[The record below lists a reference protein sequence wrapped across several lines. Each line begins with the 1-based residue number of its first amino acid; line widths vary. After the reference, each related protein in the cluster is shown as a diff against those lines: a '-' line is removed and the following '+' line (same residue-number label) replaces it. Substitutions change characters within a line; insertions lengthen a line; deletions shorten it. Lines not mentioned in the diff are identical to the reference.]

1 MVSAAS
7 GLTPDSH
14 PLPSYSE
21 VFATRG
27 YLPIFLAAALS
38 TWGDFL
44 ALVSVASFVFARTGS
59 PLATAAT
66 LAVGLLP
73 AIFGRA
79 LLAPIADR
87 IPYKYVLIA
96 ANLVRVVLVGL
107 LIVAVRADGAL
118 WVLFTLLF
126 LIELLAGPANAA
138 SQILMTDIFSDR
150 RLYVRALGL
159 ATMSSQVNQA
169 IGIGIGGV
177 VVASVGTSVALWFDL
192 ATFLVSALVFALVV
206 RTRPVR
212 GTPSAGII
220 GFFRDIGE
228 GAGYLYRQPVL
239 VSLLVLSLCA
249 VWAAAAPE
257 AVAIAYV
264 AAQHPAEPARLG
276 GLLMA
281 APILGAVAGLVV
293 VGRWRVEHQNS
304 RILVMA
310 LLMPLPL
317 LVTVLAPPVPVTMA
331 LWFACGMLQ
340 AFMLPLQST
349 FSLIIPAQMRGRVF
363 GLGGA
368 LGAASAGG
376 AYLVAGYLAELTSP
390 ATAVAASALGG
401 LIASIVVALRWP
413 RAKLRAAVELAYDT

>member
-1 MVSAAS
+1 M
-7 GLTPDSH
+7 
-14 PLPSYSE
+14 PSYVE

-27 YLPIFLAAALS
+27 YFPIFLAAALS

-44 ALVSVASFVFARTGS
+44 ALVTVASFVFERTGS
-59 PLATAAT
+59 PLAAAAT
-66 LAVGLLP
+66 FAVGLLP
-73 AIFGRA
+73 TVFGRA

-87 IPYKYVLIA
+87 VPYKYVLID
-96 ANLVRVVLVGL
+96 ANLVRAVLVGL
-107 LIVAVRADGAL
+107 LIVAVSTHSAV

-126 LIELLAGPANAA
+126 LVELLGGPANAA
-138 SQILMTDIFSDR
+138 SQILMTDLFGDR
-150 RLYVRALGL
+150 RLYVRALGV

-169 IGIGIGGV
+169 VGIGIGGL
-177 VVASVGTSVALWFDL
+177 VVASVGTSGALWFDL

-212 GTPSAGII
+212 STPSAGIV

-228 GAGYLYRQPVL
+228 GARYLVRQPVL

-264 AAQHPAEPARLG
+264 AAQDPSAAARLG

-293 VGRWRVEHQNS
+293 VGRWQVERQNS

-317 LVTVLAPPVPVTMA
+317 VATVVAPPVPITMA
-331 LWFACGMLQ
+331 LWFGCGMLQ

-349 FSLIIPAQMRGRVF
+349 FSLVIPAQMRGRVF

-368 LGAASAGG
+368 LGAASAGS
-376 AYLVAGYLAELTSP
+376 AFLAAGYLAELTSP
-390 ATAVAASALGG
+390 ASAVAICALCGLAASL
-401 LIASIVVALRWP
+401 VVALRWP
-413 RAKLRAAVELAYDT
+413 RAELRAAVDLAYDS

>member
-1 MVSAAS
+1 MVTTAAGQSA
-7 GLTPDSH
+7 GGPCV
-14 PLPSYSE
+14 PSYSE

-27 YLPIFLAAALS
+27 YLPIFLASALS

-66 LAVGLLP
+66 FAVGLLP
-73 AIFGRA
+73 TIFGRA

-96 ANLVRVVLVGL
+96 ANLLRVVLVGL
-107 LIVAVRADGAL
+107 LVVTVNSDGAL

-126 LIELLAGPANAA
+126 AIELLGGPATAA
-138 SQILMTDIFSDR
+138 SQILMTDLFSDR

-159 ATMSSQVNQA
+159 GTMSSQVNQA
-169 IGIGIGGV
+169 IGIGIGGLV
-177 VVASVGTSVALWFDL
+177 VSSVGTSIALWFDL
-192 ATFLVSALVFALVV
+192 ATFLVLALVFAVVV
-206 RTRPVR
+206 RKQPVR
-212 GTPSAGII
+212 GTPSAGIV

-228 GAGYLYRQPVL
+228 GARYLSRQPVL
-239 VSLLVLSLCA
+239 VSLLVLSLGA
-249 VWAAAAPE
+249 VWALTAPE

-264 AAQHPAEPARLG
+264 AAQEPSEAARLG
-276 GLLMA
+276 GPLMA
-281 APILGAVAGLVV
+281 SPILGAVAGLVV
-293 VGRWRVEHQNS
+293 IGRWRVEHQNS
-304 RILVMA
+304 RILMMA

-349 FSLIIPAQMRGRVF
+349 FTLIIPAQMRGRVF
-363 GLGGA
+363 GLAGA
-368 LGAASAGG
+368 LGAASAGS

-390 ATAVAASALGG
+390 ASAVAICALVG
-401 LIASIVVALRWP
+401 LIASSIVALRWP
-413 RAKLRAAVELAYDT
+413 RAQLQAAVELAYNS